1 MDWLMGGLAPQAFWA
16 ALAITLFA
24 GFVKG
29 TVGFA
34 MPLIMISAFGSFMAP
49 ETALAGLILPT
60 LVTNISQ
67 SLRQGWRAAW
77 ASVVTYRRMIVATV
91 ICIVV
96 SAQFVGVI
104 PQQLF
109 LLLLGVPITLYAGL
123 QLAGRPLALKVEHR
137 ERAEV
142 ISGVV
147 GGLYGGIAGV
157 WGPPVIVYLLS
168 IGADKVEQV
177 RVQGVIFLIGSVVLL
192 AAHLE
197 TGVMNAATVPFSAA
211 LVLPAVA
218 GMAFGYAVQDRLP
231 QERFRRWTQALLVL
245 TGLNLIR
252 TAAGL

>member
-34 MPLIMISAFGSFMAP
+34 MPLIMISAFGSFMPP
-49 ETALAGLILPT
+49 EFALAGLILPT
-60 LVTNISQ
+60 LVTNVSQ
-67 SLRQGWRAAW
+67 ALRQGFRAAW
-77 ASVVTYRRMIVATV
+77 GSVVTYRRMIVTTV
-91 ICIVV
+91 AGIFL
-96 SAQFVGVI
+96 SAQFVDMI
-104 PQQLF
+104 PQRLF

-123 QLAGRPLALKVEHR
+123 QLAGRPLRLRVRHR
-137 ERAEV
+137 GCAEV
-142 ISGVV
+142 IAGAI

-157 WGPPVIVYLLS
+157 WGPPVLVYLLS
-168 IGADKVEQV
+168 IGACKTEQV
-177 RVQGVIFLIGSVVLL
+177 RVQGVIFLIGAVVLL

-197 TGVMNAATVPFSAA
+197 TGVMNAATIPFSAA
-211 LVLPAVA
+211 LAFPALA
-218 GMAFGYAVQDRLP
+218 GMALGYAVQDRLP